1 MKLYNINLYNF
12 LKYQLEIIIQIIL
25 KYDFNKFNYTVN

>member
-1 MKLYNINLYNF
+1 MKLYNINLYNI

-25 KYDFNKFNYTVN
+25 KYYFNKFNYTVN

>member
-1 MKLYNINLYNF
+1 MKLYNINLYNI

-25 KYDFNKFNYTVN
+25 KFYFNKFNY